1 MTNLHIP
8 QSQRVTGPFL
18 ITARVFR
25 VSISPER
32 VSAVRSHL
40 IVSRK
45 TIYKD
50 RYTQSYTLY
59 ITTTAPTIKIQ
70 DKRLSERHPFPP
82 HRASMSPFH
91 PTKRDLLI
99 VLVVTTVLGLLL
111 QFDTIRLTE
120 SGGGLSSLNGV
131 GSHDGSG
138 VWDDRERVK
147 GGDSWLESVET
158 GARYAAME
166 KIAGM
171 GQNKVKWGEGGAM
184 ETEVLAHAPGTFLLL
199 GWQVRQCC
207 ANLSGWTI
215 FDQIYLFNGTWYIV
229 SDRPHKIPLLRLM
242 TSTGNE
248 IWNDEESTAG
258 R

>member
-1 MTNLHIP
+1 
-8 QSQRVTGPFL
+8 
-18 ITARVFR
+18 
-25 VSISPER
+25 
-32 VSAVRSHL
+32 
-40 IVSRK
+40 
-45 TIYKD
+45 
-50 RYTQSYTLY
+50 
-59 ITTTAPTIKIQ
+59 
-70 DKRLSERHPFPP
+70 
-82 HRASMSPFH
+82 MSPFH

-99 VLVVTTVLGLLL
+99 VLSVTTLLGVLL
-111 QFDTIRLTE
+111 QFDTFRSTD
-120 SGGGLSSLNGV
+120 SGGSIPSLSTI
-131 GSHDGSG
+131 GSHKGGGGS
-138 VWDDRERVK
+138 WDDRERVA

-184 ETEVLAHAPGTFLLL
+184 ETEVLAHAPGESSSDSSFSPRMAAD
-199 GWQVRQCC
+199 VI
-207 ANLSGWTI
+207 GWTI